1 MDRHT
6 RLGYDRPFG
15 GLFVVYL
22 SKICA
27 FSKDNRC
34 VKKIFLLQLD

>member
-27 FSKDNRC
+27 FSK
-34 VKKIFLLQLD
+34 VIVVLKKYFCYN